1 MTAASKN
8 DAGLPYSGSCVT
20 IVMPA
25 HNAEKYIAEA
35 IHSVRA
41 QTWRNWELIVVDDCS
56 SDETLKIA
64 FEAATT
70 DNRIKVLSNLRRAGP
85 AVTRNRAIQSGN
97 GRYLAFLDADDLWFP
112 HKLELQLQLMRESDA
127 VLSFA
132 PYEVM
137 TPSGAPNGEIVDLR
151 APTTITYRQ
160 LLRKTATVGCL
171 TVIIDRQRCPDVRM
185 PPLDRAQDYA
195 CWLEV
200 LRTGGNAVR
209 HQEVLGRYRLTPG
222 SVSRNKFRK
231 AWYQWCV
238 YRRVE
243 KLPIFLAIALMPCY
257 AFNAIFRK

>member
-1 MTAASKN
+1 MVAASKGG
-8 DAGLPYSGSCVT
+8 AESYRSGSHVT

-25 HNAEKYIAEA
+25 YNAERYIGEA
-35 IHSVRA
+35 IQSVRA
-41 QTWRNWELIVVDDCS
+41 QTWRDWELFVVDDCS
-56 SDETLKIA
+56 SDATLKIA
-64 FEAATT
+64 FEAATA
-70 DNRIKVLSNLRRAGP
+70 DSRIKVLNNSRRAGP
-85 AVTRNRAIQSGN
+85 AATRNRAIKSGS

-112 HKLELQLQLMRESDA
+112 RKLELQLQLMQESGA

-137 TPSGAPNGEIVDLR
+137 TPSGVPNGEIVDLR
-151 APTTITYRQ
+151 APTIITYSQ

-171 TVIIDRQRCPDVRM
+171 TVIVDRQQCPDVIM

-200 LRTGGNAVR
+200 LRTRGNAVR
-209 HQEVLGRYRLTPG
+209 HRDVLGRYRLTPG

-238 YRRVE
+238 YRRAE
-243 KLPIFLAIALMPCY
+243 RLPFFLAMALMPCY